1 MVSALDGTSVQKAD
15 STDERGSM
23 RSARLTGKTVV
34 VTGAGSGI
42 GRAIAVAFGGHGA
55 TVMVTG
61 RRIAPLQET
70 AAAIS
75 SVGGSASTHVL
86 ELTDDNAVSELGQV
100 VDDACP
106 NGLAVLVNCAAQSAI
121 GSIED
126 TSVAQLDSLLDINM
140 RAPFLIT
147 RRLLPSLRRAPGD
160 IVFVNSLASSSP
172 RAGVAV
178 YAASKAGL
186 RAFADSLRDEVNA
199 AGVRV
204 LSIFPGR
211 TATPMQ
217 EALVRQEARAYRPEL
232 LLQAEDVAA
241 MVLSAVLLPRTAEL
255 TELSIRPANK
265 M

>member
-1 MVSALDGTSVQKAD
+1 MVSALDDSSVQKLN
-15 STDERGSM
+15 STNQRGSM
-23 RSARLTGKTVV
+23 RSGKLAGKTAV

-42 GRAIAVAFGGHGA
+42 GRAIAIAFGEQGA
-55 TVMVTG
+55 TVVITG
-61 RRIAPLQET
+61 RRLPALEET

-75 SVGGSASTHVL
+75 RAGGAASTHIL
-86 ELTDDNAVSELGQV
+86 DLTDDNAVSGFGQV
-100 VDDACP
+100 VEDACP
-106 NGLAVLVNCAAQSAI
+106 NGLAVLVNCAAQTAI
-121 GSIED
+121 GLVED
-126 TSVAQLDSLLDINM
+126 TSVEQFDTLLDTNM

-147 RRLLPSLRRAPGD
+147 RRLLPALRRTPGD
-160 IVFVNSLASSSP
+160 IVFVNSLASSTP

-178 YAASKAGL
+178 YAASKAAL

-265 M
+265 L

>member
-1 MVSALDGTSVQKAD
+1 
-15 STDERGSM
+15 M
-23 RSARLTGKTVV
+23 RSGRLAGKTAV

-42 GRAIAVAFGGHGA
+42 GRAIAVALGQQGA
-55 TVMVTG
+55 TVLITG
-61 RRIAPLQET
+61 RRLPLLEDT
-70 AAAIS
+70 AAAVS
-75 SVGGSASTHVL
+75 SAGGAASPLVL
-86 ELTDDNAVSELGQV
+86 DLTDDDAVSQLGQL
-100 VDDACP
+100 VDTACP
-106 NGLAVLVNCAAQSAI
+106 NGLAVLVNCAAQTAV
-121 GSIED
+121 GSVED
-126 TSVAQLDSLLDINM
+126 TSVEQLDSLLDTNM

-160 IVFVNSLASSSP
+160 IVFVNSLASFSP

-178 YAASKAGL
+178 YAASKAAL
-186 RAFADSLRDEVNA
+186 RAFADSLRDEVND

-217 EALVRQEARAYRPEL
+217 EALVRQEARAYQPEL
-232 LLQAEDVAA
+232 LLQAEDVAS

>member
-1 MVSALDGTSVQKAD
+1 
-15 STDERGSM
+15 M
-23 RSARLTGKTVV
+23 RSGRLAGKTAV

-42 GRAIAVAFGGHGA
+42 GRAIAIAFGEQGA
-55 TVMVTG
+55 TVLIMG
-61 RRIAPLQET
+61 RRLAPLEET

-75 SVGGSASTHVL
+75 RAGGEASTHVL
-86 ELTDDNAVSELGQV
+86 DLTDDNAVSGLGQV
-100 VDDACP
+100 VDDVCP
-106 NGLAVLVNCAAQSAI
+106 NGLAILVNCAAQSAI
-121 GSIED
+121 GSVED
-126 TSVAQLDSLLDINM
+126 TSVEQLDSLLDTNM

-147 RRLLPSLRRAPGD
+147 RRLLPSLRKAPGD
-160 IVFVNSLASSSP
+160 IVFVNSSATFNP

-178 YAASKAGL
+178 YAATKAGL

-217 EALVRQEARAYRPEL
+217 EALVRQEARAYQPEL

-265 M
+265 L

>member
-1 MVSALDGTSVQKAD
+1 MVSPSDDSPVQKANIP
-15 STDERGSM
+15 EAG
-23 RSARLTGKTVV
+23 SARSGKLAGKTAV

-42 GRAIAVAFGGHGA
+42 GRAIAIACGEQGA
-55 TVMVTG
+55 TVSIVG
-61 RRIAPLQET
+61 RRKAALDET

-75 SVGGSASTHVL
+75 SVGGTALTLVL
-86 ELTDDNAVSELGQV
+86 DLSDDAAVSKLGQS
-100 VDDACP
+100 VDDAF
-106 NGLAVLVNCAAQSAI
+106 GGKLDLLVHSAAQNSLL
-121 GSIED
+121 SVED
-126 TSVAQLDSLLDINM
+126 TSVELLDSVLDLNM

-160 IVFVNSLASSSP
+160 IVFVNSLVVANP

-186 RAFADSLRDEVNA
+186 RAFADSLRAEVNA

-204 LSIFPGR
+204 LSLFPGR

-217 EALVRQEARAYRPEL
+217 EELMRHEEREYRPEV
-232 LLQAEDVAA
+232 LLQPEDVAA
-241 MVLSAVLLPRTAEL
+241 AMLSAVTLPRTAEL

-265 M
+265 L